1 MKKLRPGACE
11 TKMSYAHYG
20 DMAALV
26 DFPGPDLTARGRS
39 LLQRLGDCCPEAA
52 REVEQF
58 LAAIPAG
65 TLDRQ
70 ELHTRT
76 FDVQS
81 LTTLDVGYVL
91 FGDDYK
97 RGALLSN
104 LNQEHERA
112 CNDCGRELADYL
124 PNLLRLIPKLD
135 DREVRDELVEQIL
148 LPAVMLMIREFD
160 PERIDRKN
168 ANYRKH
174 YKTLIDPAR
183 AGDPTVYRRA
193 LEAVL
198 RVLER
203 DFRLSGTIARLSAA
217 GSRPQT
223 VEFLRLV
230 EREMD
235 IERDANPANSGC
247 DA

>member
-1 MKKLRPGACE
+1 MNYTHYSDLAGLLDYPGPEYTDRGSALLGLLRKNYPGA
-11 TKMSYAHYG
+11 
-20 DMAALV
+20 AL
-26 DFPGPDLTARGRS
+26 
-39 LLQRLGDCCPEAA
+39 
-52 REVEQF
+52 EVQHF
-58 LAAIPAG
+58 LDAMPAS
-65 TLDRQ
+65 TLDLQ

-104 LNQEHERA
+104 LNREHTHA
-112 CNDCGRELADYL
+112 QNDCRGELADYL

-135 DREVRDELVEQIL
+135 DAQLRDELVEQIL
-148 LPAVMLMIREFD
+148 VPALMLMIREFD
-160 PERIDRKN
+160 PDRVGRKN

-174 YKTLIDPAR
+174 YKTLIDAAR
-183 AGDPTVYRRA
+183 GADSAIYCR
-193 LEAVL
+193 LLKAVID
-198 RVLER
+198 VLEQ
-203 DFRLSGTIARLSAA
+203 DFQAAGTIAKLSEWS
-217 GSRPQT
+217 SRPQS
-223 VEFLRLV
+223 VDFLRLV

>member
-1 MKKLRPGACE
+1 MN
-11 TKMSYAHYG
+11 YAHYG

-26 DFPGPDLTARGRS
+26 DYPGPALAGRGS
-39 LLQRLGDCCPEAA
+39 ALLGFLRENYPDAA
-52 REVEQF
+52 LEVEQF
-58 LAAIPAG
+58 LDAIPTN
-65 TLDRQ
+65 TLDLQ

-81 LTTLDVGYVL
+81 LTTLDIGYVL

-104 LNQEHERA
+104 LNQEHKRA
-112 CNDCGRELADYL
+112 ENDCRGELADYL
-124 PNLLRLIPKLD
+124 PNLLRLIPKL
-135 DREVRDELVEQIL
+135 RDAQLLGELVEQIL
-148 LPAVMLMIREFD
+148 VPALMLMIREFD
-160 PERIDRKN
+160 PERIDKKN

-183 AGDPTVYRRA
+183 GSDSTVYCRM
-193 LEAVL
+193 LKAVMH
-198 RVLER
+198 VLEK
-203 DFRLSGTIARLSAA
+203 DFQVTGTIARLSEWS
-217 GSRPQT
+217 SRPKS
-223 VEFLRLV
+223 VDFLRLV
-230 EREMD
+230 EKEMD